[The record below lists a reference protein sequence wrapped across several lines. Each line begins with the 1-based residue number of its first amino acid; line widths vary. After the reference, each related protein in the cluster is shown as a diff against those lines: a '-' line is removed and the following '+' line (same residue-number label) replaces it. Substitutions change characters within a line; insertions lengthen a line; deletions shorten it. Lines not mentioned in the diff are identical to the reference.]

1 MQVYVSDTQRPVPRL
16 GPPCRRGTI
25 VCSMLPLAISSSGLT
40 VIGIAVI
47 SALLLLVWLLRSESR
62 EEALEA
68 QADERA
74 KQTEPGS

>member
-1 MQVYVSDTQRPVPRL
+1 
-16 GPPCRRGTI
+16 
-25 VCSMLPLAISSSGLT
+25 MLPLAISSSGLT